1 MKTVKQLIAIA
12 FLTLCIN
19 VKSNASV
26 CKMIT
31 SQSNFFLRSFN
42 SLLVSDDPNL
52 VLNAT
57 KDGSRVNLQVSF
69 NGNEGTTGTLKILNG
84 SNELLREFQINLK
97 QSPNNESINLSEYDS
112 GTYTCILV
120 TSSGTHISHFTIN

>member
-1 MKTVKQLIAIA
+1 MKTVKQLIAIT

-31 SQSNFFLRSFN
+31 SQSNSFLRSFN

-69 NGNEGTTGTLKILNG
+69 NGNEGITGTLKILNG